1 LKNKDEANS
10 ESVYERIRIIIKGEN
25 MFKILL
31 VASLVVFGL
40 GAHDAKGS
48 KHKDIEEL
56 VVKDITIGTGA
67 EAKDGNTV
75 TVHYT
80 GRLTNHKKFDSS
92 KDRNQ
97 PFSFQLGRGEVI
109 KGWDRGVKG
118 MKVGGKRKLIIPA
131 FLGYGDRGAGADIPP
146 GATLLF
152 DIELLNVE

>member
-1 LKNKDEANS
+1 M
-10 ESVYERIRIIIKGEN
+10 I
-25 MFKILL
+25 KILL
-31 VASLVVFGL
+31 AVSLVVSSVAVSL
-40 GAHDAKGS
+40 GAQ
-48 KHKDIEEL
+48 E
-56 VVKDITIGTGA
+56 VKDLVMKDVKVGTGQ

-80 GRLTNHKKFDSS
+80 GTLKNGKKFDSS

-118 MKVGGKRKLIIPA
+118 MKVGGFRKLIIPA
-131 FLGYGDRGAGADIPP
+131 HLGYGDRGAGADIGP

-152 DIELLNVE
+152 DVELLKVE

>member
-1 LKNKDEANS
+1 
-10 ESVYERIRIIIKGEN
+10 

-31 VASLVVFGL
+31 VVSLVTFGM
-40 GAHDAKGS
+40 GAQEV
-48 KHKDIEEL
+48 KDL
-56 VVKDITIGTGA
+56 VVKDVKVGTGK

-80 GRLTNHKKFDSS
+80 GTLTNGKKFDSS
-92 KDRNQ
+92 KDRKQ

-118 MKVGGKRKLIIPA
+118 MKIGGIRKLTIPSH
-131 FLGYGDRGAGADIPP
+131 LGYGDRGAGADIPG

-152 DIELLNVE
+152 DVELLNVE

>member
-1 LKNKDEANS
+1 
-10 ESVYERIRIIIKGEN
+10 

-31 VASLVVFGL
+31 AISLVAFSCVSMN
-40 GAHDAKGS
+40 AQ
-48 KHKDIEEL
+48 E
-56 VVKDITIGTGA
+56 VKDLIVKDVKVGTGK

-80 GRLTNHKKFDSS
+80 GTLTNGKKFDSS

-118 MKVGGKRKLIIPA
+118 MKVGGMRKLTIPA
-131 FLGYGDRGAGADIPP
+131 HLGYGDRGAGNDIPP

-152 DIELLNVE
+152 DVELLKVE

>member
-1 LKNKDEANS
+1 
-10 ESVYERIRIIIKGEN
+10 

-31 VASLVVFGL
+31 VASLVANL
-40 GAHDAKGS
+40 AAISIGAQ
-48 KHKDIEEL
+48 E
-56 VVKDITIGTGA
+56 VKDLIVKEVKVGTGK

-80 GRLTNHKKFDSS
+80 GTLTNGKKFDSS
-92 KDRNQ
+92 KDRRQ

-118 MKVGGKRKLIIPA
+118 MKVGGMRKLIIPSH
-131 FLGYGDRGAGADIPP
+131 LGYGDRGAGADIPG

-152 DIELLNVE
+152 DVELLNVE

>member
-1 LKNKDEANS
+1 
-10 ESVYERIRIIIKGEN
+10 

-31 VASLVVFGL
+31 VVSLVTFGM
-40 GAHDAKGS
+40 GAQEV
-48 KHKDIEEL
+48 KDL
-56 VVKDITIGTGA
+56 VVKDVKVGTGK

-80 GRLTNHKKFDSS
+80 GTLTNGKKFDSS
-92 KDRNQ
+92 KDRRQ

-118 MKVGGKRKLIIPA
+118 MKIGGVRKLIIPSH
-131 FLGYGDRGAGADIPP
+131 LGYGDRGAGADIPG

-152 DIELLNVE
+152 DVELLNVE

>member
-1 LKNKDEANS
+1 
-10 ESVYERIRIIIKGEN
+10 

-31 VASLVVFGL
+31 VVSLAVFGI
-40 GAHDAKGS
+40 GAQDV
-48 KHKDIEEL
+48 KDL
-56 VVKDITIGTGA
+56 VVKDVKVRTRA

-80 GRLTNHKKFDSS
+80 GTLTNGKKFDSS

-109 KGWDRGVKG
+109 KGWDRGLKG
-118 MKVGGKRKLIIPA
+118 MKVGGSRKLIIPA
-131 FLGYGDRGAGADIPP
+131 HLGYVDRGAGADIKP

-152 DIELLNVE
+152 DVELLKVE

>member
-1 LKNKDEANS
+1 
-10 ESVYERIRIIIKGEN
+10 

-31 VASLVVFGL
+31 VVSLVTFGM
-40 GAHDAKGS
+40 GAQEV
-48 KHKDIEEL
+48 KDL
-56 VVKDITIGTGA
+56 VVKDVKVGTGA

-80 GRLTNHKKFDSS
+80 GTLTNGKKFDSS
-92 KDRNQ
+92 KDRRQ

-118 MKVGGKRKLIIPA
+118 MKIGGVRKLIIPSH
-131 FLGYGDRGAGADIPP
+131 LGYGDRGAGADIPG

-152 DIELLNVE
+152 DVELLNVE

>member
-1 LKNKDEANS
+1 
-10 ESVYERIRIIIKGEN
+10 

-31 VASLVVFGL
+31 VVSLVTFGM
-40 GAHDAKGS
+40 GAQEV
-48 KHKDIEEL
+48 KDL
-56 VVKDITIGTGA
+56 VVKDVKVGTGK

-80 GRLTNHKKFDSS
+80 GTLTNGKKFDSS

-118 MKVGGKRKLIIPA
+118 MKVGGSRKLIIPA
-131 FLGYGDRGAGADIPP
+131 HLGYGDRGAGADIKP

-152 DIELLNVE
+152 DVELLKVE

>member
-1 LKNKDEANS
+1 
-10 ESVYERIRIIIKGEN
+10 

-31 VASLVVFGL
+31 VVSLVTFGM
-40 GAHDAKGS
+40 GAQEV
-48 KHKDIEEL
+48 KDL
-56 VVKDITIGTGA
+56 VVKDVKVGTGK

-80 GRLTNHKKFDSS
+80 GTLTNGKKFDSS
-92 KDRNQ
+92 KDRRQ

-118 MKVGGKRKLIIPA
+118 MKVGGMRKLIIPSH
-131 FLGYGDRGAGADIPP
+131 LGYGDRGAGADIPG

-152 DIELLNVE
+152 DVELLNVE

>member
-1 LKNKDEANS
+1 
-10 ESVYERIRIIIKGEN
+10 

-31 VASLVVFGL
+31 VASLVAFGM
-40 GAHDAKGS
+40 GAQEV
-48 KHKDIEEL
+48 KDL
-56 VVKDITIGTGA
+56 VVKDVKVGTGK

-80 GRLTNHKKFDSS
+80 GTLTNGKKFDSS
-92 KDRNQ
+92 KDRRQ

-118 MKVGGKRKLIIPA
+118 MKVGGIRKLTIPSH
-131 FLGYGDRGAGADIPP
+131 LGYGDRGAGADIPG

-152 DIELLNVE
+152 DVELLNVE

>member
-1 LKNKDEANS
+1 
-10 ESVYERIRIIIKGEN
+10 

-31 VASLVVFGL
+31 VASLVAFSM
-40 GAHDAKGS
+40 GAQ
-48 KHKDIEEL
+48 E
-56 VVKDITIGTGA
+56 VKDLIVKDVKVGTGK

-80 GRLTNHKKFDSS
+80 GTLTNGKKFDSS
-92 KDRNQ
+92 KDRKQ

-118 MKVGGKRKLIIPA
+118 MKVGGIRKLTIPA
-131 FLGYGDRGAGADIPP
+131 HLGYGDRGAGADIPP

-152 DIELLNVE
+152 DVELLKVD